1 MAVVACLET
10 TRGTGLSGKHG
21 ESFTFPRK
29 WIIRVDSPTTSR
41 IQIAQSA
48 GISYGDGYPDATDHK
63 AMEFDLTEE
72 SGDGMLWGLTWRYY
86 LPPAE
91 NTPDPSTGLP
101 ADYWSGAGR
110 MKTIPVFKD
119 KDGTSI
125 ANSAGDPLEG
135 TERESTEASLTLT
148 KCYESLAT
156 WSNLANYFSNSVNAS
171 AWNTSSPR
179 TWKCEFRSSQKKL
192 LSRLGASPKTYW
204 EVVWDFVYREET
216 WDYQPW
222 DIGFNQLVTSDGTPT
237 AAGTKRAAI
246 LGADKKPVKSPVAL
260 ASGVAKDPGQP
271 PDALRFHLY
280 REANFST
287 FGTPG

>member
-1 MAVVACLET
+1 
-10 TRGTGLSGKHG
+10 
-21 ESFTFPRK
+21 
-29 WIIRVDSPTTSR
+29 
-41 IQIAQSA
+41 
-48 GISYGDGYPDATDHK
+48 
-63 AMEFDLTEE
+63 
-72 SGDGMLWGLTWRYY
+72 
-86 LPPAE
+86 
-91 NTPDPSTGLP
+91 
-101 ADYWSGAGR
+101 
-110 MKTIPVFKD
+110 
-119 KDGTSI
+119 
-125 ANSAGDPLEG
+125 
-135 TERESTEASLTLT
+135 
-148 KCYESLAT
+148 
-156 WSNLANYFSNSVNAS
+156 LANYFSNSVNVS

-237 AAGTKRAAI
+237 ASGTKRAAI

-260 ASGVAKDPGQP
+260 AGGVAKDPGQP
-271 PDALRFHLY
+271 PDALRFRLY